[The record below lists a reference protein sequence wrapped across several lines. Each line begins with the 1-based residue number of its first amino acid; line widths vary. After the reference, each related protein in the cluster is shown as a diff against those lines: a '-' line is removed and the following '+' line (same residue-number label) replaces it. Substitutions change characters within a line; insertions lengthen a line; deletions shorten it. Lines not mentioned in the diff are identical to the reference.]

1 MLGVLLSSINKT
13 EINTTYD
20 DENDDLPES
29 ENPMN
34 TDLTKYLSDVFRN
47 EVRGSASLKSN
58 ANEMQASRDSVDPKI
73 DQFVLDKR
81 FSLRLDEII

>member
-1 MLGVLLSSINKT
+1 
-13 EINTTYD
+13 
-20 DENDDLPES
+20 
-29 ENPMN
+29 MN

-47 EVRGSASLKSN
+47 EVRDNCDLKIMN
-58 ANEMQASRDSVDPKI
+58 NEMPVVRDLVDSRI

>member
-1 MLGVLLSSINKT
+1 
-13 EINTTYD
+13 
-20 DENDDLPES
+20 
-29 ENPMN
+29 MN

-47 EVRGSASLKSN
+47 EVQGSANLKSMN
-58 ANEMQASRDSVDPKI
+58 NEMQAGEDLVDRRI

>member
-1 MLGVLLSSINKT
+1 
-13 EINTTYD
+13 
-20 DENDDLPES
+20 
-29 ENPMN
+29 MN

-47 EVRGSASLKSN
+47 EVRGNCDLKIVN
-58 ANEMQASRDSVDPKI
+58 NEMPVVRDLVDSKI